1 MKNLIFCFFILLFA
15 ISCKHGVAKLDIN
28 DVEAHRTYQDS
39 LLKKSSISI
48 EKLQGIR
55 QLINEYLNLK
65 VENKDNNS
73 NYNYYLS
80 RLYSYINLMPM
91 NGIFYD
97 SLNRKGINLDIYKN
111 FYDSAYYYSELSL
124 KDNPN
129 NIRAM
134 SIYARTLFWETE
146 RYKLFKAKKVELP
159 FSSIQDNQ
167 KWNSR
172 LNYLYSNFS
181 KFYEIDT
188 SQNKEISRGIFEYTF
203 PFISQVAT
211 SLITKGINWSDD
223 NELYTFNYVGK
234 CIELLD
240 KLTPKEIDIDYYKK
254 KSRELLPFTRI
265 AIEKIKLGPIRNF
278 LDKEL
283 YQRGWSSTEH
293 SLDGDIQTSRGSLI
307 EYTNASPNE
316 SEIVFRLNSDY
327 SYNITFK
334 PIRYISTV
342 TVSGKWKLSDD
353 SSIEFDKDIFVSV
366 PVTSADFPISEEPF
380 HEYNLILKK
389 VKISNGYLV
398 LDHRSTNRST
408 FFVQLAIVQQGN
420 NLSAETYAF
429 NSLSE
434 LSLEKDLLTQYL
446 GYFK

>member
-1 MKNLIFCFFILLFA
+1 
-15 ISCKHGVAKLDIN
+15 
-28 DVEAHRTYQDS
+28 
-39 LLKKSSISI
+39 
-48 EKLQGIR
+48 
-55 QLINEYLNLK
+55 
-65 VENKDNNS
+65 
-73 NYNYYLS
+73 
-80 RLYSYINLMPM
+80 M

>member
-146 RYKLFKAKKVELP
+146 RYKLFKAE
-159 FSSIQDNQ
+159 
-167 KWNSR
+167 
-172 LNYLYSNFS
+172 
-181 KFYEIDT
+181 
-188 SQNKEISRGIFEYTF
+188 
-203 PFISQVAT
+203 
-211 SLITKGINWSDD
+211 KG
-223 NELYTFNYVGK
+223 K
-234 CIELLD
+234 
-240 KLTPKEIDIDYYKK
+240 
-254 KSRELLPFTRI
+254 R
-265 AIEKIKLGPIRNF
+265 
-278 LDKEL
+278 
-283 YQRGWSSTEH
+283 Q
-293 SLDGDIQTSRGSLI
+293 
-307 EYTNASPNE
+307 
-316 SEIVFRLNSDY
+316 
-327 SYNITFK
+327 
-334 PIRYISTV
+334 
-342 TVSGKWKLSDD
+342 
-353 SSIEFDKDIFVSV
+353 
-366 PVTSADFPISEEPF
+366 
-380 HEYNLILKK
+380 
-389 VKISNGYLV
+389 
-398 LDHRSTNRST
+398 
-408 FFVQLAIVQQGN
+408 
-420 NLSAETYAF
+420 
-429 NSLSE
+429 
-434 LSLEKDLLTQYL
+434 
-446 GYFK
+446 